1 MENISFGHH
10 YFDIA
15 KILREARLINAILTN
30 AEVWYS
36 LGNRE
41 IADLQQVDYMMLR
54 KVLAVPSSVS
64 IESLYLELG
73 IIPLNI
79 ILKSRR
85 INYLHYLANQKE
97 NSMLFK
103 VFINQWRRP
112 VKGDWVE
119 EAKMNLEEFE
129 INLSLDDLRNKSK
142 SSFKKLVKNKT
153 KEFTLNYLLDLK
165 EKHSKMENLN
175 YTELKM
181 QSYLRD
187 PRITV
192 AEAKNIFRF
201 RTRSALF
208 KENMRS
214 NYTDDTCPLC
224 KEQPDR
230 QSHSFECKI
239 INSRISVQGS
249 YKDIF
254 KKKITPELSK
264 TLLEITQIRSGYIQ
278 SPGGDPRASDDATV

>member
-1 MENISFGHH
+1 MKVHGVVAHQVKETTYLGDIFRDDGRNLSNVKSRVNKGIGLITEIYNILENISFGHH

-97 NSMLFK
+97 NS
-103 VFINQWRRP
+103 
-112 VKGDWVE
+112 
-119 EAKMNLEEFE
+119 
-129 INLSLDDLRNKSK
+129 
-142 SSFKKLVKNKT
+142 
-153 KEFTLNYLLDLK
+153 
-165 EKHSKMENLN
+165 
-175 YTELKM
+175 YT
-181 QSYLRD
+181 
-187 PRITV
+187 
-192 AEAKNIFRF
+192 
-201 RTRSALF
+201 
-208 KENMRS
+208 
-214 NYTDDTCPLC
+214 
-224 KEQPDR
+224 
-230 QSHSFECKI
+230 
-239 INSRISVQGS
+239 
-249 YKDIF
+249 
-254 KKKITPELSK
+254 
-264 TLLEITQIRSGYIQ
+264 
-278 SPGGDPRASDDATV
+278 